1 MTVNADL
8 KTLLDDAKLAARR
21 IHDVL
26 SAVTGSE
33 ITQAVERRVPGIAG
47 LVEKLVSVDGF
58 AAMASTAIP
67 EVEGAIAVYDA
78 LTALGMK
85 PIDTNTKAEIDA
97 DKTREM

>member
-1 MTVNADL
+1 MNADL
-8 KTLLDDAKLAARR
+8 KTLFDDAKWAAQR
-21 IHDVL
+21 IHYVL

-47 LVEKLVSVDGF
+47 LVEKLISVDGF

-85 PIDTNTKAEIDA
+85 PIDTNEKAARDA